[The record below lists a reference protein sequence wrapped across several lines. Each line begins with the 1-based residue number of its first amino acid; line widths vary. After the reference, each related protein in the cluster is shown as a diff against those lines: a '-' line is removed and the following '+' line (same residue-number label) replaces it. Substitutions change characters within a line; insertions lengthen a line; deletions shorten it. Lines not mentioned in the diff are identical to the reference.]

1 MKGKKLFLEVT
12 SHQFLLFSA
21 VKEMDVTSVM
31 THLRDGNLEI
41 YQTFSS
47 LALKWGIQKVS
58 SESLPICQELKMI
71 IMRLEMERW
80 DTRKGL

>member
-31 THLRDGNLEI
+31 THLRDRD
-41 YQTFSS
+41 QTFSS